1 MYTYIKLSK
10 YVYISKCRNIWNSLP
25 NINCLIESPRF
36 LNPQQLSKTTAAQQK
51 KNASFKVDTLPPQWG
66 VVEGGSTVTSKKYHT
81 LQ

>member
-51 KNASFKVDTLPPQWG
+51 KMLPLKLTLCHLNG
-66 VVEGGSTVTSKKYHT
+66 VWLREA
-81 LQ
+81 QP